1 MRCFSDWTCQLTLWQ
16 AIPKMFCCFL
26 GVQGSIVLYITK
38 KSFNWVNWNRIWIPC
53 HILPPISEAQLGHC
67 TPLLAEVCVLFSSF
81 LRSLLVL
88 SCRMY
93 VNNQLLAAAARLTSP
108 CHAMCVSAAGWVK
121 AVQNSDAC
129 LDHPKRRIV
138 HDVFQGHMKCSC
150 NSHMKYLSPQQTAG
164 DAQQRFCLRHLRRYA
179 FIAQEMRRVNRA
191 ASTVLLELWV
201 AWGASM
207 LILLW
212 TELAKFREP
221 MVALSCLIL

>member
-1 MRCFSDWTCQLTLWQ
+1 
-16 AIPKMFCCFL
+16 
-26 GVQGSIVLYITK
+26 
-38 KSFNWVNWNRIWIPC
+38 
-53 HILPPISEAQLGHC
+53 
-67 TPLLAEVCVLFSSF
+67 
-81 LRSLLVL
+81 
-88 SCRMY
+88 
-93 VNNQLLAAAARLTSP
+93 
-108 CHAMCVSAAGWVK
+108 
-121 AVQNSDAC
+121 
-129 LDHPKRRIV
+129 
-138 HDVFQGHMKCSC
+138 
-150 NSHMKYLSPQQTAG
+150 MKYLSPQQTAG